1 MKMVENIAITLMDKI
16 DTADGES
23 KYFIFG
29 FPGEEDVDTCNV
41 KEETAGA
48 FMKFVEV
55 DNEDCKIYASKHLIV
70 PNGLESIC
78 ITSILE
84 ILFNGS
90 CEYKSEKFN
99 PKEIEN
105 GDKINFKLS
114 LSN

>member
-1 MKMVENIAITLMDKI
+1 MKIVENIAMTLMDKV
-16 DTADGES
+16 DTTDGES

-29 FPGEEDVDTCNV
+29 IPGEEDVDTCNV

-70 PNGLESIC
+70 PNGLESIS
-78 ITSILE
+78 ITSILK
-84 ILFNGS
+84 ILFNDS
-90 CEYKSEKFN
+90 CKYKSEKFN
-99 PKEIEN
+99 PKEIEV
-105 GDKINFKLS
+105 GDKINFKLL